1 MFHLHDRT
9 RYRICMAGFVLL
21 CVVPTAVVVAWSF
34 QRHLPGNVAA
44 EAARLSRELGLRV
57 SLAGVRHLRPGA
69 VLYEGL
75 TLADPETGGVVLRCR
90 LLEAV
95 WKEATDSQGNR
106 TATLELAA
114 SQPEIE
120 AARFVR
126 LEELLGR
133 LLRCEAGRPEADV
146 RLTSGEVTL
155 RSGNNS
161 HTLTELRGSFRAIDD
176 VNQAQI
182 CFRLA
187 GIAMPQPIQIR
198 VVRNRQTT
206 PPTTGFELDT
216 GGGAV
221 PCDLLAVGLD
231 MLKPLGPQSRFR
243 GYVWANET
251 FAGPVSGSATA
262 DAAAADAAAADAAA
276 SSATVSGSTV
286 SGGATPGVA
295 VSDDASPDG
304 WDMEVTGGLIDVDL
318 DSLVSSRFPHKLS
331 GTGQVTIQWA
341 RVRRGRLEDASGT
354 LVAGPGITGRA
365 VVSRSLIDAAVGQF
379 GMVRG
384 AASNTPGDLVPYEQL
399 ALAFLI
405 DSQGVRL
412 QGRCAA
418 GGPGAVLIDRY
429 SRLLSESPQP
439 ARPVVT
445 LLQML
450 VPANELQVPATR
462 QTEWLMR
469 HLPVAQIVPSQGAE
483 ARAPQARVR
492 MRD

>member
-1 MFHLHDRT
+1 MLHLHDRT

-21 CVVPTAVVVAWSF
+21 CVVPTVAVVAWCVE
-34 QRHLPGNVAA
+34 RHLPGNVAA

-75 TLADPETGGVVLRCR
+75 TVSDPETGGVVLRCR

-95 WKEATDSQGNR
+95 WKEATDAQGNR
-106 TATLELAA
+106 MATLDLAV

-155 RSGNNS
+155 RSGNGS

-176 VNQAQI
+176 VNQAQV

-187 GIAMPQPIQIR
+187 GVALPQPIQIR

-231 MLKPLGPQSRFR
+231 MLKPLGPRSRFR

-251 FAGPVSGSATA
+251 FAGPVSGG
-262 DAAAADAAAADAAA
+262 AAADAAIANATAPGAA
-276 SSATVSGSTV
+276 S
-286 SGGATPGVA
+286 PA
-295 VSDDASPDG
+295 VTAPDDASPDG

-365 VVSRSLIDAAVGQF
+365 VVSRSLIDAAVGQL

-384 AASNTPGDLVPYEQL
+384 AESNTPGDLIPYEQL
-399 ALAFLI
+399 ALALLI

-439 ARPVVT
+439 ARPVVA

-469 HLPVAQIVPSQGAE
+469 HLPVAQIVPSRDAE

-492 MRD
+492 IKN

>member
-1 MFHLHDRT
+1 M
-9 RYRICMAGFVLL
+9 
-21 CVVPTAVVVAWSF
+21 
-34 QRHLPGNVAA
+34 
-44 EAARLSRELGLRV
+44 GLRV

-75 TLADPETGGVVLRCR
+75 TVADPETGGVVLRCR
-90 LLEAV
+90 LLEAA
-95 WKEATDSQGNR
+95 WKNATDAQGNR

-120 AARFVR
+120 AARFER
-126 LEELLGR
+126 IEELLGR

-155 RSGNNS
+155 RSDDGS

-187 GIAMPQPIQIR
+187 GVAMPQPIQIR

-221 PCDLLAVGLD
+221 PCALLAVGLD
-231 MLKPLGPQSRFR
+231 MLKPLGPQCRFR

-251 FAGPVSGSATA
+251 FGGPVSGGASPAV
-262 DAAAADAAAADAAA
+262 AA
-276 SSATVSGSTV
+276 SG
-286 SGGATPGVA
+286 
-295 VSDDASPDG
+295 DASPDG

-331 GTGQVTIQWA
+331 GTGQVILQWA
-341 RVRRGRLEDASGT
+341 RVRRGRLEDVSGT

-365 VVSRSLIDAAVGQF
+365 VVSRSLIDAAVGRL

-384 AASNTPGDLVPYEQL
+384 AEPNTPGDLVPYEQL

-405 DSQGVRL
+405 DPQGVRL

-418 GGPGAVLIDRY
+418 GGPGAVLVDGY
-429 SRLLSESPQP
+429 SRLLSESPQT
-439 ARPVVT
+439 ARPVAS

-469 HLPVAQIVPSQGAE
+469 HLPVAKIVPSQDAE
-483 ARAPQARVR
+483 ARVPQARVR
-492 MRD
+492 MPK